1 MKLEVRLAG
10 FAYMHMDTHMHMCMH
25 MQLRHPACACAYNT
39 FCQALKASSG
49 LEERPS
55 QRGHLSHV
63 ELQGQLETSR
73 TYAKGE
79 LLIDGPELADRV
91 LGVAHVTG
99 TFSVIIDTE
108 IFTDPVGPPVS
119 YSGAAAV

>member
-1 MKLEVRLAG
+1 MYAH
-10 FAYMHMDTHMHMCMH
+10 AIA
-25 MQLRHPACACAYNT
+25 RHPACACAYNT

-91 LGVAHVTG
+91 LGVAHVTLQ
-99 TFSVIIDTE
+99 VRL
-108 IFTDPVGPPVS
+108 
-119 YSGAAAV
+119 A